1 MQLHKVKRKTA
12 LHNLAKRFFEFDK
25 LREVGNRGKQG
36 NSLA

>member
-25 LREVGNRGKQG
+25 LREGGGGVK
-36 NSLA
+36 